1 MSTFDP
7 HQPPGTGPEWLP
19 NGRASDVPPVN
30 GGGPN
35 PLDTAVFD
43 DVPPK
48 EFADPLPPEDEPHPT
63 SDIDSRKVTVTFF
76 KDEFASSLRR
86 VDMTLPHLA
95 EHIRTQTAASKGD
108 LPLLKLAIYGSKRS
122 AKNCLRTNENTE
134 QVEGVEGEHDEGEI
148 SFDTAIAVM
157 REARVR
163 SLLYTSPSYM
173 PASRERWRIVV
184 PLSQNY
190 PPETREK
197 LVARINGLFD
207 GKLAPES
214 FVLSQ
219 AFYYGS
225 VDDNPNHRVEVI
237 DGDFLDLRDDTYAGS
252 IFKNGSKVG
261 DRGVGI
267 GSNGAGPEHKSRK
280 DDDPEPVDPGRIAA
294 ALDVVDSN
302 CPYEVWLKVAA
313 ALYHALGEEGF
324 EVFDTWSAK
333 ATGTCD
339 DGTARY
345 TPDKSRERWRGARTM
360 HSITIATLFHYA
372 NEADPTWRGRY
383 DDEERQRIFARLV
396 TGDGGAGG
404 KPRTSPDA
412 REGQQGAGQAPQQG
426 PEPFQLFWHGRAY
439 NRELRSWLVEEM
451 IPETGLGLA
460 SGQWGTAKT
469 FAVLD
474 LAASVMTATA
484 FAGREVSRRGGVL
497 FIAAEGAYEIP
508 IRLKGVVEEK
518 LRPAALGGAAE
529 LASLPFAWIE
539 DCPNLQDNGDFSRLL
554 ATTKQVAQDI
564 RDQFDLP
571 LALIV
576 IDTLSAVGNFK
587 DANDAAEG
595 QRIMNRLGELGR
607 QSGAFVLAVDHFGKM
622 VETGTRGSSAKEAA
636 ADVVLALLADR
647 EIGGTVS
654 NMRMALRK
662 LRGGKVGTETPFAL
676 REVNLGFVSTCIV
689 EWKTDRVPAQGPTA
703 ARERWPKSLRVFRA
717 AVEISITN
725 HGKPMRPYGGNDLFK
740 DADVTV
746 KAVALDTVRFEF
758 VAAYPAQGDAKAK
771 REAKQK
777 AFTRA
782 LAQARERELIGSREI
797 SGIDYLW
804 LVEAASKGGENA

>member
-1 MSTFDP
+1 MSHT
-7 HQPPGTGPEWLP
+7 E
-19 NGRASDVPPVN
+19 DVPPVVN
-30 GGGPN
+30 GGEPPFGDP
-35 PLDTAVFD
+35 PDELQATTDLDT
-43 DVPPK
+43 
-48 EFADPLPPEDEPHPT
+48 
-63 SDIDSRKVTVTFF
+63 RKVAVTFF

-86 VDMTLPHLA
+86 VDMTLLQLA
-95 EHIRTQTAASKGD
+95 GHIRTQTAASKGD
-108 LPLLKLAIYGSKRS
+108 LPLLKLAIFGSKRS

-134 QVEGVEGEHDEGEI
+134 QIEGVEGEHDAGVI
-148 SFDTAIAVM
+148 PFDTAIAVM

-163 SLLYTSPSYM
+163 SLVYTSPSYT
-173 PASRERWRIVV
+173 PASRERWRILV
-184 PLSQNY
+184 PLSQRY
-190 PPETREK
+190 PPDAREK
-197 LVARINGLFD
+197 FVARINGLLD

-225 VDDNPNHRVEVI
+225 VNNNHNHRVEVVG
-237 DGDFLDLRDDTYAGS
+237 GDFLDLRDDTYAGS
-252 IFKNGSKVG
+252 IFKDGSKVG
-261 DRGVGI
+261 DRKAGI
-267 GSNGAGPEHKSRK
+267 GSDGAGPQHKSREG
-280 DDDPEPVDPGRIAA
+280 DDPEPVNPGRIAA

-313 ALYHALGEEGF
+313 ALHHALGEDGF
-324 EVFDTWSAK
+324 EVFDTWSAR

-345 TPDKSRERWRGARTM
+345 TPEKSRERWHGARTM

-372 NEADPTWRGRY
+372 NEADPAWRGRY
-383 DDEERQRIFARLV
+383 EDEERQRIFVRMV

-404 KPRTSPDA
+404 KAETSPDA
-412 REGQQGAGQAPQQG
+412 SQGQQGAGQAPQQG
-426 PEPFQLFWHGRAY
+426 PAPFELFWHGKAY

-469 FAVLD
+469 FVVLD
-474 LAASVMTATA
+474 LAASVMTAAA

-518 LRPAALGGAAE
+518 LRPAALGGAPE

-554 ATTKQVAQDI
+554 ATTQQAARSI

-607 QSGAFVLAVDHFGKM
+607 QAGAFVLAVDHFGKM

-647 EIGGTVS
+647 EINGTVS

-676 REVNLGFVSTCIV
+676 REVNLGFVSTCVV

-703 ARERWPKSLRVFRA
+703 ARERWPKSLRIFRA
-717 AVEISITN
+717 AVETSITD
-725 HGKPMRPYGGNDLFK
+725 HGKPMRPHGGNDLFR
-740 DADVTV
+740 DADLTV
-746 KAVALDTVRFEF
+746 RAVALDTVRFEF
-758 VAAYPAQGDAKAK
+758 VAAYPAEGGDDAKAK
-771 REAKQK
+771 REAKLK
-777 AFTRA
+777 AFKRA
-782 LAQARERELIGSREI
+782 LKQARDNGLVGSREI
-797 SGIDYLW
+797 GGIDYVW
-804 LVEAASKGGENA
+804 LVDAAPKGGENA